1 MVSSEERQRVI
12 EANRSL
18 RNIKNELEALL
29 EKGILSDDAFDSI
42 QSLLPTESSISAS
55 GGRASAPQRAAG
67 LPTPTATPSSP
78 AAPPSYAQS
87 TGSSTPTSGPPP
99 LPGRNQPP
107 AAPPG
112 KPVLAH
118 AKALYK
124 YAASD
129 ARDCNL
135 ERGDRVAVYEYM
147 NADWWMGKN
156 LRTGQEGIFPKSYV
170 EPEAA
175 PVPAPSHVAGGWNEK
190 ANVDA
195 TYQGYQGYQAPPQP
209 QYAPGP
215 GGYPAPPGQMN
226 PYNAHAPPMAM
237 ANQGQQQQEEGGSK
251 VGETGKKIGKK
262 LGNAAIFGAGATI
275 GSNLVNS
282 IF

>member
-18 RNIKNELEALL
+18 RNIKNELESLL

-55 GGRASAPQRAAG
+55 GGRASAPQRTPG
-67 LPTPTATPSSP
+67 LPTPTATPTSP
-78 AAPPSYAQS
+78 ASPPSYAQS
-87 TGSSTPTSGPPP
+87 TTSGPPP
-99 LPGRNQPP
+99 LPGRNPPP
-107 AAPPG
+107 AAPPS

-129 ARDCNL
+129 ARDCSL
-135 ERGDRVAVYEYM
+135 ERGDAVAVYEYM

-175 PVPAPSHVAGGWNEK
+175 AAPAASPGGWNEK
-190 ANVDA
+190 APVGA
-195 TYQGYQGYQAPPQP
+195 YQGYQGYQGPPQP

-215 GGYPAPPGQMN
+215 GNTYPAPPGQMN

-237 ANQGQQQQEEGGSK
+237 ANQGQGQGQEEGGSK
-251 VGETGKKIGKK
+251 VGETGKKFGKK